1 MKRLVGTIVA
11 LLLVA
16 FVVLIPAMLWGES
29 LEEDEPVS
37 EPTSITSY
45 VADFDIDDEG
55 DMSVVETLT
64 VDFPIGGRHGIFR
77 FFDKSDASALNARRI
92 PRDIA
97 VTMDGGDVPVEIS
110 KNDRGGRYVLVR
122 IGDPNSTVSTGEHVY
137 EISYEID
144 GVLEE
149 GTTGADTQFYWNLI
163 PSGWLQPIQQSD
175 LTVHLPVPAEK
186 PIQCA
191 VGAGQRGGCK
201 AEGAGTDT
209 LHVQTGALSPNTPVT
224 IKVGLDMSTPA
235 PGKELPWRAE
245 LDPVLGTNVFLLG
258 LVLVLSVGAGL
269 LGFVLVRRTDESDPQ
284 FPLMYT
290 PPEGIGPAQAA
301 YLVTEEVDTQ
311 QYVATLMYAADKGAI
326 DLDHDG
332 AGWTI
337 TDKNGAQGWAG
348 LDEVTS
354 GVAHLLGGPGTSFAA
369 RPNDVEGGKRL
380 KNEIASFESDTRSW
394 ASGAGLMETSGLGG
408 KGTLVIIG
416 AFILVPVIAFWN
428 PLNMSAIALIPGL
441 FAVFGAGMARATAAT
456 RRTRAGRDVW
466 SKAGG
471 FRRIL
476 STPSAEERFD
486 FSGRKELYT
495 AYIPWA
501 VAFGCADEWAGKYR
515 IEVGEEPPVPTY
527 FGHAYTGA
535 YAGSAVSSMVDS
547 FESTVSS
554 AISSYEATQKSSS
567 SSSGGGGFS
576 GGGGGGGGGGGS
588 W

>member
-16 FVVLIPAMLWGES
+16 FVVLIPAMLWGEN
-29 LEEDEPVS
+29 LDDEPVS

-45 VADFDIDDEG
+45 VAVFDVDDEG

-77 FFDKSDASALNARRI
+77 FFDKSDQSAPNARRI
-92 PRDIA
+92 PHDIQ
-97 VTMDGGDVPVEIS
+97 VTMDGGDVPVEINT
-110 KNDRGGRYVLVR
+110 NDRGGRYVNVR
-122 IGDPNSTVSTGEHVY
+122 IGDPDSTVSVGEHVY
-137 EISYEID
+137 EITYRID

-149 GTTGADTQFYWNLI
+149 GTTGTDAQFYWNLV
-163 PSGWLQPIQQSD
+163 PGGWLQPIQETD
-175 LTVHLPVPAEK
+175 LTVHLPAPAENVL
-186 PIQCA
+186 CA
-191 VGAGQRGGCK
+191 VGAGEPGGCR
-201 AEGAGTDT
+201 AEGQGTDT
-209 LHVQTGALSPNTPVT
+209 LHVQAGALVPNTPVT
-224 IKVGLDMSTPA
+224 IKAGLDLDGSVPP
-235 PGKELPWRAE
+235 PGRELPWKAS
-245 LDPVLGTNVFLLG
+245 LDPVLGTNVVVLG
-258 LVLVLSVGAGL
+258 LVLLLSVGAAVA
-269 LGFVLVRRTDESDPQ
+269 GFVLVRRTHETDPQ
-284 FPLMYT
+284 FPLMYA

-301 YLVTEEVDTQ
+301 YLVTEKVDSE
-311 QYVATLMYAADKGAI
+311 QYVATLMYAADQGAI
-326 DLDHDG
+326 DLKHDG

-337 TDKNGAQGWAG
+337 TDKNGAAGWAG
-348 LDEVTS
+348 LDTVTA
-354 GVAHLLGGPGTSFAA
+354 GTAHLLGGPGTSFTA
-369 RPNDVEGGKRL
+369 RPSDVASGKRL
-380 KNEIASFESDTRSW
+380 KDEISDFETGTRSW
-394 ASGAGLMETSGLGG
+394 ATSAGLMEHSGLGS

-416 AFILVPVIAFWN
+416 CFILVPVIAFWN

-441 FAVFGAGMARATAAT
+441 FAVFGAGMASATAAT

-476 STPSAEERFD
+476 ATPSAEARFD
-486 FSGRKELYT
+486 FSGREELYT
-495 AYIPWA
+495 AYVPWA

-515 IEVGEEPPVPTY
+515 VETGAEPPVPSY
-527 FGHAYTGA
+527 FGNAYAGA
-535 YAGSAVSSMVDS
+535 YAGNAVSSMVDS

>member
-1 MKRLVGTIVA
+1 MKRLVGTIIA

-16 FVVLIPAMLWGES
+16 FVVFIPAMLWGEN
-29 LEEDEPVS
+29 LEDEGPVD

-45 VADFDIDDEG
+45 VAVFDIDDEG

-64 VDFPIGGRHGIFR
+64 VDFPVSDRHGIFR
-77 FFDKSDASALNARRI
+77 FFDKSDPNALNARRI
-92 PRDIA
+92 PHDIS
-97 VTMDGGDVPVEIS
+97 VTMDGGDVPVQINE
-110 KNDRGGRYVLVR
+110 NERGGRYVLAR
-122 IGDPNSTVSTGEHVY
+122 IGDPDSTVSVGEHVY
-137 EISYEID
+137 VISYEID
-144 GVLEE
+144 GVLAE
-149 GTTGADTQFYWNLI
+149 GTTGAETQLFWDLI
-163 PSGWLQPIQQSD
+163 PSGWLQPIQEGD
-175 LTVHLPVPAEK
+175 LTVHLPVPAEG
-186 PIQCA
+186 PVLCA
-191 VGAGQRGGCK
+191 VGVGNTGGCE
-201 AEGAGTDT
+201 AQGGGTDT
-209 LHVQTGALSPNTPVT
+209 LHVQTGALEPNTPVT
-224 IKVGLDMSTPA
+224 VKVGLDMPTPA
-235 PGKELPWRAE
+235 PGKELPWEAP
-245 LDPVLGTNVFLLG
+245 LDPVLGTNIALLG
-258 LVLVLSVGAGL
+258 LVLALSVGAGV
-269 LGFVLVRRTDESDPQ
+269 LGFVLVRRTRESDPQ

-290 PPEGIGPAQAA
+290 PPDGIGPAQAA
-301 YLVTEEVDTQ
+301 YLVTESVDAE

-326 DLDHDG
+326 DLKQDN

-337 TDKNGAQGWAG
+337 TDKNGAAGWAG
-348 LDEVTS
+348 LDTVTA
-354 GVAHLLGGPGTSFAA
+354 GTAHILGGPGSSFSA
-369 RPNDVEGGKRL
+369 RPNDVAGGKRL
-380 KNEIASFESDTRSW
+380 KDEISDFESSTRSW
-394 ASGAGLMETSGLGG
+394 AVSEGLMEHSGLGS

-428 PLNMSAIALIPGL
+428 PLNMSAIGLIPGL

-535 YAGSAVSSMVDS
+535 YAGSAVSSMVGS